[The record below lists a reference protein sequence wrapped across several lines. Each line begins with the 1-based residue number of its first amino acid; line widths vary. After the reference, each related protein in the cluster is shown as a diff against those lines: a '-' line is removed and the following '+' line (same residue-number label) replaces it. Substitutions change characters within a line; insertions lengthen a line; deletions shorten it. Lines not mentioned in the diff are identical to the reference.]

1 MCHSLGR
8 LPILCVT
15 LLRTTEGCEFGDF
28 FWPPVIF
35 LRKLLMDLIWV
46 SVLPASWAIRK
57 KSSMMSWERNPGI
70 FLFLFIFIFPCFF
83 GLLLVIKSA
92 YIQQVNK
99 ICPLFYSYF
108 PSFFP
113 FPSFFSFFPPLLP
126 QNSSLCSNFCQK
138 ITGIYIPVQYKGEK
152 AKYNIFPKVS
162 MPGAAAAQSI
172 WGFHWRGSGL
182 RPGQTVPASASRF
195 SVLPSAFL
203 KKVSFEIKC
212 IL

>member
-99 ICPLFYSYF
+99 IFPLFYSYI

-113 FPSFFSFFPPLLP
+113 FTYFFFFFSPVTTSKFFTVFEFLSKNYQNIPLH
-126 QNSSLCSNFCQK
+126 SIK
-138 ITGIYIPVQYKGEK
+138 EKK

>member
-152 AKYNIFPKVS
+152 SKIQYFSKSFHAWGGGGSKYLRFPLERFWSSSRSNCTSFSFKIFS
-162 MPGAAAAQSI
+162 SSFSI
-172 WGFHWRGSGL
+172 
-182 RPGQTVPASASRF
+182 
-195 SVLPSAFL
+195 L
-203 KKVSFEIKC
+203 KKS
-212 IL
+212 ILWN